1 MADMPPNTPT
11 ISVHDV
17 LNACTRQKCG
27 KSFGIDGIA
36 MEAFVHGG
44 TRLYIHMGFLF
55 NLFIKFAYV
64 PRTFMQCLI
73 VPLVKCK
80 TGNLSDVNNYRAI
93 AISTAISKVFESVL
107 SHFVKSCDN
116 IDAYQFGFSAGH
128 STGLCTS
135 VLKRTVDYYTER
147 GSHVFVCFI
156 DFSKAFDRV
165 NYWKLLH
172 KLLDDNVSI
181 AVVRLLSFWYSSQ
194 EACVTWHNSTSQF
207 FTLGN
212 GTRQGGVLSPWFF
225 ARYLRELLSEVVGA
239 GVGCNIGGLTINVL
253 AYADDIVLIAPSWRG
268 LQRLIDVVAVQSVII
283 NMEVNVS
290 KTVCMVFDPKSR
302 SKIVSQSFP
311 ALHLGS
317 QPLQYVPNFKYLG
330 HKLMNTNMDDA
341 DIQREITNMF
351 IRTNLLLRKFS
362 KCSVNV
368 KTVLFKSYCLCLY
381 DASLWKRFN
390 AGTLAKLRSCY
401 NRCIK
406 LFFGYKRRDSMTNIF
421 LQLCL
426 PTFDTV
432 LINSAATFH
441 CQWTLCQN
449 RIVRHL
455 CMLGY

>member
-1 MADMPPNTPT
+1 M
-11 ISVHDV
+11 
-17 LNACTRQKCG
+17 
-27 KSFGIDGIA
+27 
-36 MEAFVHGG
+36 
-44 TRLYIHMGFLF
+44 
-55 NLFIKFAYV
+55 
-64 PRTFMQCLI
+64 
-73 VPLVKCK
+73 
-80 TGNLSDVNNYRAI
+80 
-93 AISTAISKVFESVL
+93 
-107 SHFVKSCDN
+107 
-116 IDAYQFGFSAGH
+116 
-128 STGLCTS
+128 
-135 VLKRTVDYYTER
+135 
-147 GSHVFVCFI
+147 
-156 DFSKAFDRV
+156 
-165 NYWKLLH
+165 
-172 KLLDDNVSI
+172 
-181 AVVRLLSFWYSSQ
+181 
-194 EACVTWHNSTSQF
+194 
-207 FTLGN
+207 
-212 GTRQGGVLSPWFF
+212 
-225 ARYLRELLSEVVGA
+225 
-239 GVGCNIGGLTINVL
+239 
-253 AYADDIVLIAPSWRG
+253 
-268 LQRLIDVVAVQSVII
+268 AVQSVII

-290 KTVCMVFDPKSR
+290 KTVCMVFNPKSR

-406 LFFGYKRRDSMTNIF
+406 LFFGYKCRDSMTNIF
-421 LQLCL
+421 LQLRL